1 MTVTSVDLK
10 NELELAWLRKNIP
23 SGSAVKDL
31 PALQETWQELRV
43 QFLSQKDLLEKEMTT
58 HSSILAW

>member
-43 QFLSQKDLLEKEMTT
+43 QFLSQKDLLEKEIAA